1 MEILPH
7 FVYFYWEVIFIEI
20 NIIYSYEDLKHLLL
34 SQDPENSYYLLGDDI
49 YFEKMNSE
57 TVITREVLL
66 ESKKSL
72 KQLNVMKYIKFKT
85 KNNCSVKEVYWLIN
99 ELRKKVKV
107 ITSIFNPINCECLI
121 IIVSNNNDSIIE
133 KQIQEFC
140 EGGALWDTDQIYD

>member
-1 MEILPH
+1 M
-7 FVYFYWEVIFIEI
+7 IFIEI

-140 EGGALWDTDQIYD
+140 E

>member
-1 MEILPH
+1 M
-7 FVYFYWEVIFIEI
+7 IFIEI

-85 KNNCSVKEVYWLIN
+85 KINCSVKEVYWLIN

>member
-1 MEILPH
+1 M
-7 FVYFYWEVIFIEI
+7 IFIEI

>member
-34 SQDPENSYYLLGDDI
+34 SQDSENSYYLLGDDI

>member
-1 MEILPH
+1 M
-7 FVYFYWEVIFIEI
+7 IFIEI

-72 KQLNVMKYIKFKT
+72 
-85 KNNCSVKEVYWLIN
+85 IN

>member
-1 MEILPH
+1 M
-7 FVYFYWEVIFIEI
+7 IFIEI

-34 SQDPENSYYLLGDDI
+34 SQDLENSYYLLGDDI

-107 ITSIFNPINCECLI
+107 ITSIFNPINYECLI

>member
-1 MEILPH
+1 M
-7 FVYFYWEVIFIEI
+7 IFIEI
-20 NIIYSYEDLKHLLL
+20 NIIYSYEDLRHLLL

>member
-1 MEILPH
+1 M
-7 FVYFYWEVIFIEI
+7 IFIEI
-20 NIIYSYEDLKHLLL
+20 NIIYSYEDLIHLLL

>member
-1 MEILPH
+1 M
-7 FVYFYWEVIFIEI
+7 IFIEI

-140 EGGALWDTDQIYD
+140 EGGELWDTDQIYD

>member
-1 MEILPH
+1 M
-7 FVYFYWEVIFIEI
+7 IFIEI

-34 SQDPENSYYLLGDDI
+34 SQDLENSYYLLGDDI

-57 TVITREVLL
+57 TVLTREVLL

>member
-1 MEILPH
+1 M
-7 FVYFYWEVIFIEI
+7 IFIEI
-20 NIIYSYEDLKHLLL
+20 NIIYSYEDLRHLLL
-34 SQDPENSYYLLGDDI
+34 SQDPKNSYYLLGDDI

-57 TVITREVLL
+57 TIITREVLL

-72 KQLNVMKYIKFKT
+72 KQLNVMKYMKFKT

>member
-1 MEILPH
+1 M
-7 FVYFYWEVIFIEI
+7 IFIEI

-107 ITSIFNPINCECLI
+107 ITSIFNHINCECLI

>member
-1 MEILPH
+1 
-7 FVYFYWEVIFIEI
+7 VIFIEI
-20 NIIYSYEDLKHLLL
+20 NIIYSYEDLRHLLL
-34 SQDPENSYYLLGDDI
+34 SQDPKNSYYLLGDDI

-57 TVITREVLL
+57 TIITREVLL